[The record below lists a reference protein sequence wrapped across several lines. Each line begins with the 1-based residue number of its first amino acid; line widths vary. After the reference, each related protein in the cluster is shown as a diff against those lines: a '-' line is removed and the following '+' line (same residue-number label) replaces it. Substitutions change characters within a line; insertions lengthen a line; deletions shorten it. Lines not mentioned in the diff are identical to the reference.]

1 MAVAW
6 DSVNGGL
13 AGVEVATGTQS
24 REMAVVWQLD
34 VRPSMQPVVY
44 PESGEL
50 VINDFRPDADGGP
63 PSDDLVVVD
72 VATGSLV
79 DRVPTGSRVANGMF
93 LSAAG
98 DRRVLYASTTAAALV
113 AWA

>member
-1 MAVAW
+1 MAIAW

-13 AGVEVATGTQS
+13 AGVEVPEAAPPRDIS
-24 REMAVVWQLD
+24 VAWHLD

-50 VINDFRPDADGGP
+50 VINDFRVPANGGP

-72 VATGSLV
+72 MVTGSLV

-93 LSAAG
+93 LSAAR
-98 DRRVLYASTTAAALV
+98 DRRVLYASTMAVALI
-113 AWA
+113 AWS